1 MPKVPRPLTDNVG
14 MISMTTTP
22 GFTGEETNGRRT
34 RVLRII
40 RWWKLPGMARWRT
53 VHGLENVCL
62 PRPNGKKRRGEP
74 MGENIHGE
82 TSHRI
87 GVERILARGG
97 TTSDPSVA
105 YRKARVPMAFRI
117 SPEMVGNGS
126 VVLMFLIPMTEAMDA
141 RI

>member
-1 MPKVPRPLTDNVG
+1 LKLLTAKVG
-14 MISMTTTP
+14 MISMTTTL

-53 VHGLENVCL
+53 VHGLESVCL
-62 PRPNGKKRRGEP
+62 PRQNVKKRRGEP
-74 MGENIHGE
+74 MGESIHGE
-82 TSHRI
+82 TSRRI
-87 GVERILARGG
+87 GVGRILARGG
-97 TTSDPSVA
+97 TTFDPSVA

-117 SPEMVGNGS
+117 LPEMVGNGS
-126 VVLMFLIPMTEAMDA
+126 VALIFLIPMTEATDDE